1 MVEIKKSISLTCSF
15 SSLLDF
21 YPFASAWNSC
31 NRNKIYAIT
40 SYCNYMRLVGRRSKL
55 SSSNRGSQCF
65 FGVVAN
71 VWLLQRRES
80 LQNIGF
86 ATISIVAI
94 DGFYH
99 A

>member
-1 MVEIKKSISLTCSF
+1 MY
-15 SSLLDF
+15 SLLDF
-21 YPFASAWNSC
+21 YPFASLWNC
-31 NRNKIYAIT
+31 WNKPKIDVIT
-40 SYCNYMRLVGRRSKL
+40 SYCNSMRMVGRHSKL
-55 SSSNRGSQCF
+55 SSSNRGLQHF
-65 FGVVAN
+65 FGEVAN

-86 ATISIVAI
+86 ATTNIVAI

>member
-1 MVEIKKSISLTCSF
+1 MDCQCFISKVK
-15 SSLLDF
+15 SLLDF
-21 YPFASAWNSC
+21 YPLASAWNCC
-31 NRNKIYAIT
+31 NRNKIDAIT
-40 SYCNYMRLVGRRSKL
+40 SYCNYMRSVGRCSKL
-55 SSSNRGSQCF
+55 SSSNRGSQHF
-65 FGVVAN
+65 FGMVAN

-86 ATISIVAI
+86 ATTSIVAI